1 MFTVDFGLFMGFVD
15 QKKKKSK
22 QKQHCSRAATVD
34 HAALYWM
41 KYDPGQSSLWNRPM
55 SSKAHHEPKR
65 CTVIDNTWKRISL
78 VEKVI
83 MTTIILP
90 FPTSIVSEQ
99 LQYGILITST
109 LPGMFLH
116 MCTIASSCSMTSQ
129 PFFCLFVVVFSVCVF
144 VGGCLCDVVI
154 PFKWMSSLCC
164 FTQHCCL

>member
-1 MFTVDFGLFMGFVD
+1 
-15 QKKKKSK
+15 
-22 QKQHCSRAATVD
+22 
-34 HAALYWM
+34 
-41 KYDPGQSSLWNRPM
+41 M
-55 SSKAHHEPKR
+55 SSKAHHEPED
-65 CTVIDNTWKRISL
+65 CTVTDNTWKRISQ

-129 PFFCLFVVVFSVCVF
+129 PFFLFVCCFFCVCVCVCVF

-154 PFKWMSSLCC
+154 PFK
-164 FTQHCCL
+164 